1 VEAGAR
7 RPLGPEGQPLTPE
20 EEAELARVEARNS
33 RRWAYAALFL
43 ALLATLGA
51 AIALIFLVSEATNE
65 QTAASEESVMELRDD
80 VRRVEERS
88 QAARRARSEA
98 ETAEGR
104 SRSLREQVED
114 LETRVEETND
124 RAEST
129 QQALTSLS
137 SELQDDI
144 QQLRDRV
151 DRLNR

>member
-1 VEAGAR
+1 MEAR

-43 ALLATLGA
+43 GLLATVGA
-51 AIALIFLVSEATNE
+51 AIALVFLVSEAASE
-65 QTAASEESVMELRDD
+65 QTAASEESVSELRDD
-80 VRRVEERS
+80 VRRLEGRTKT
-88 QAARRARSEA
+88 ARRARSEA

-114 LETRVEETND
+114 LEARVEETND
-124 RAEST
+124 RADAT
-129 QQALTSLS
+129 QRAVTTLS
-137 SELQDDI
+137 DELQDDI

-151 DRLNR
+151 DRLDR